1 MRRLLPGLLAVTL
14 LVAGCGDDDDVDT
27 ATSETETTS
36 QSETET
42 ETGTEADTETDTE
55 TSGEGT
61 STTAAPTPTELPGE
75 RIDIFPYEAALL
87 GVVGVAADDVLNVRA
102 APGARY
108 EVVAELDPL
117 DDGISPTGHN
127 RQLDDGSIWAEIT
140 ADGTTGWASTAFLAH
155 LGDVRDVTAE
165 LYPEVAD
172 RPAGDTMLQ
181 LGEEVAAARAGEGEP
196 EPRIVVV
203 DGPSVGDLG
212 EVTVDVLGYPD
223 DSVLGERLHV
233 FAEPD
238 PGGEGFTVRSVES
251 TTLCRRGV
259 SDGRCV

>member
-14 LVAGCGDDDDVDT
+14 LLAGCGDDDDVDT
-27 ATSETETTS
+27 TASETEVESDTESATETGS
-36 QSETET
+36 DTET
-42 ETGTEADTETDTE
+42 ETA
-55 TSGEGT
+55 GEDT
-61 STTAAPTPTELPGE
+61 STTAAPVPAELPGE
-75 RIDIFPYEAALL
+75 RIEIFPYEAALL

-117 DDGISPTGHN
+117 ADGISPTGHN
-127 RQLDDGSIWAEIT
+127 RQLDDGAIWAEIT
-140 ADGTTGWASTAFLAH
+140 VDGTTGWASTAFLAH
-155 LGDVRDVTAE
+155 LGDVRDVTTE

-172 RPAGDTMLQ
+172 RPSADTMVQ
-181 LGEEVAAARAGEGEP
+181 LGEQVAAPRAGEGEP

-223 DSVLGERLHV
+223 DAQLGERLHV

-259 SDGRCV
+259 SDGLCV